1 MIPVMDKPPTK
12 KQLKALIE
20 LMKMYDAEYCSPL
33 SSANKKMNKAIEFFQ
48 ATNGKPSYM
57 KQVIS
62 LLEALNK

>member
-1 MIPVMDKPPTK
+1 MLVMTKPPTK

-20 LMKMYDAEYCSPL
+20 LLKQYDDSYCDPL
-33 SSANKKMNKAIEFFQ
+33 ASAHKKMNKAIEFFQ
-48 ATNGKPSYM
+48 ATNGNPSYT

>member
-1 MIPVMDKPPTK
+1 MLVMTKPPTK

-20 LMKMYDAEYCSPL
+20 LLKKYDDSYCHPL
-33 SSANKKMNKAIEFFQ
+33 ASANTKMNKAIEFFQ
-48 ATNGKPSYM
+48 STNGKHSCM